1 MKKLLSLAVMA
12 LVALSLAACAPTPT
26 TPAEGKGTVVIGTPA
41 FSGNLIG
48 GFGNSAYDVIVRDM
62 IWGYSTYT
70 TTIGGEIVLDETA
83 VEKVTT
89 ALDDAGNKTYTFELN
104 PNLKWSDGT
113 KITAD
118 DYVFAM
124 LFAASPEWRA
134 AGAVSTAGREL
145 VGYTAYNAGETEVF
159 EGVKKI
165 SATSFSLTIDAAN
178 LPYFYETLYVAVAPS
193 PLHVWGQGVAIG
205 EDGSSLTGD
214 VTAAAT
220 YVAGTERFAPSVVSG
235 PFTFV
240 SNIDKRMTT
249 KFNPEFLGDYRG
261 NKAKLDTV
269 IVQEVNQD
277 LDVDLVIAGEVD
289 IVTGVIQDD
298 KIKKAIVSDQVE
310 LVNYKRNGFGFI
322 SFTTDFGPTADL
334 NYRKAVAHLID
345 RQQFVTTILGGYG
358 AMVNSEYGLAQ
369 WMYDAKAAEL
379 NENLI
384 NYVVNIDEANR
395 LLDLTEW
402 IYEADG
408 VTPWDATKAAAGYW
422 RHNADGEVLVHNH
435 FGTTNNPISDLINT
449 EWPKGMNQAGIQ
461 FYLEYGDFSALLANY
476 YVEDPENRFFNSY
489 NLATNFSVAYDP
501 YYSLHS
507 DFYGQYSQ
515 NPTGTNDPEID
526 RLTKAMRSLE
536 PTQREEYL
544 ELWYE
549 YQLYW
554 NANLLPQLP
563 LYSNVYFDVHN
574 VRVQGLAT
582 NPLWTIGRA
591 IIDVS
596 VAE

>member
-1 MKKLLSLAVMA
+1 
-12 LVALSLAACAPTPT
+12 
-26 TPAEGKGTVVIGTPA
+26 
-41 FSGNLIG
+41 
-48 GFGNSAYDVIVRDM
+48 
-62 IWGYSTYT
+62 
-70 TTIGGEIVLDETA
+70 
-83 VEKVTT
+83 
-89 ALDDAGNKTYTFELN
+89 
-104 PNLKWSDGT
+104 
-113 KITAD
+113 
-118 DYVFAM
+118 
-124 LFAASPEWRA
+124 
-134 AGAVSTAGREL
+134 
-145 VGYTAYNAGETEVF
+145 
-159 EGVKKI
+159 
-165 SATSFSLTIDAAN
+165 
-178 LPYFYETLYVAVAPS
+178 
-193 PLHVWGQGVAIG
+193 
-205 EDGSSLTGD
+205 
-214 VTAAAT
+214 
-220 YVAGTERFAPSVVSG
+220 
-235 PFTFV
+235 
-240 SNIDKRMTT
+240 MTT

-298 KIKKAIVSDQVE
+298 KIKKAIVSDQVD
-310 LVNYKRNGFGFI
+310 LINYKRNGFGFI

-358 AMVNSEYGLAQ
+358 AIVNSEYGLAQ

-402 IYEADG
+402 KYEADG

-476 YVEDPENRFFNSY
+476 YVEDRDNRFFNSY

-549 YQLYW
+549 YQL
-554 NANLLPQLP
+554 
-563 LYSNVYFDVHN
+563 
-574 VRVQGLAT
+574 
-582 NPLWTIGRA
+582 
-591 IIDVS
+591 
-596 VAE
+596 

>member
-1 MKKLLSLAVMA
+1 MKKLLSLAVIA
-12 LVALSLAACAPTPT
+12 LVALSMAACAPTPT

-48 GFGNSAYDVIVRDM
+48 GFGNNAYDVIVRNM
-62 IWGYSTYT
+62 IWGYATYT
-70 TTIGGEIVLDETA
+70 TTIGGEIVLDPT
-83 VEKVTT
+83 VVKTVTT
-89 ALDDAGNKTYTFELN
+89 AVNDAGDKTYTFELN
-104 PNLKWSDGT
+104 TNLKWSDGT
-113 KITAD
+113 AITAD
-118 DYVFAM
+118 DYVFAL
-124 LFAASPEWRA
+124 LFASSPQWRL
-134 AGAVSTAGREL
+134 AGASDTTGREL
-145 VGYTAYNAGETEVF
+145 VGYSAYNKGEATVF
-159 EGVKKI
+159 EGVKKLG
-165 SATSFSLTIDAAN
+165 THSFSVTISNDY
-178 LPYFYETLYVAVAPS
+178 LPYFYETLYAAVSPV
-193 PLHVWGQGVAIG
+193 PLHVWGQGVTIG
-205 EDGSSLTGD
+205 EDGSSLVGD

-220 YVAGTERFAPSVVSG
+220 YVAGTERFAPSVTSG
-235 PFTFV
+235 PFKFV
-240 SNIDKRMTT
+240 SNIDKRMTV
-249 KFNPEFLGDYRG
+249 KFNPEYVGDYRG
-261 NKAKLDTV
+261 VKAKLDTV

-289 IVTGVIQDD
+289 IVTGVIQDA
-298 KIKKAIVSDQVE
+298 KIKKAIVSDQVD
-310 LVNYKRNGFGFI
+310 LINYKRNGYGFI
-322 SFTTDFGPTADL
+322 GFTTDFGPTKDL

-358 AMVNSEYGLAQ
+358 AMVNAEYGLAQ

-384 NYVVNIDEANR
+384 NYVVNVDEANR

-402 IYEADG
+402 KFEADG
-408 VTPWDATKAAAGYW
+408 VTPWDKTKATAGYW
-422 RHNADGEVLVHNH
+422 RHNDKGEVLKHNH
-435 FGTTNNPISDLINT
+435 FGSTNNPISDLINT

-461 FYLEYGDFSALLANY
+461 FYLEYGDFSALLSNY

-489 NLATNFSVAYDP
+489 NLAVNFSVAYDP

-526 RLTKAMRSLE
+526 RLTVAMRSLE
-536 PTQREEYL
+536 PTQKDEYL

-554 NANLLPQLP
+554 NSQLLPQLP
-563 LYSNVYFDVHN
+563 LYSNVYFDIFN
-574 VRVQGLAT
+574 KRVVGLQT
-582 NPLWTIGRA
+582 NPLWTVGRA

-596 VAE
+596 VAD